1 MSMASPRRRR
11 LDATPPTVERIR
23 ADIDRGQTGE
33 KVGFPDPAAVPLGA
47 DSEAAGAPPSA
58 LELRTEAAA
67 RPMVSHD
74 SSRQENAGVAL
85 YIVIICLIAA
95 VICGAGLLAAG
106 AFQ

>member
-1 MSMASPRRRR
+1 MASPRRRR
-11 LDATPPTVERIR
+11 PDATPTVERLR

-47 DSEAAGAPPSA
+47 DSEAAGTPPSA

-67 RPMVSHD
+67 RPMASHD

-85 YIVIICLIAA
+85 YVVIICVIAA
-95 VICGAGLLAAG
+95 VICSVGLFAAG
-106 AFQ
+106 AFP